1 MISIGAVS
9 RQTGINAAT
18 LRKWEARYGF
28 PIPER
33 STTGHRQ
40 YRAHDLQA
48 LQDVCRRMS
57 FGERASSAIRAV
69 GRSVGGGRAPV
80 GTHAGETRSDVET
93 AMRLLL
99 DGDLV
104 SLERTVE
111 ERVASD
117 GIAAFVRTFATPMMA
132 AVGQWWQAGTLPVY
146 AEHAFSR
153 ILQQVVARNSN
164 IPEGRLPD
172 APLVLFASPAGEAHT
187 LALTLADAWF
197 ASEGLRTVHLLGGLP
212 ASEIAA
218 AAVHYGAQLVALSVS
233 AAFPQ
238 RLLKCELRVL
248 RGLLPPSIP
257 VWIGGGGAMR
267 LTTPMEGVSVMTSI
281 EEAIQNFKEA
291 TINQRPLRAVA
302 GVSTNG

>member
-40 YRAHDLQA
+40 YREHDLQA
-48 LQDVCRRMS
+48 LLDVCRRMS
-57 FGERASSAIRAV
+57 CGQRASSAIKAV
-69 GRSVGGGRAPV
+69 GRSVGDSRAPV
-80 GTHAGETRSDVET
+80 GLHASETRSDVET
-93 AMRLLL
+93 ALRLLL

-104 SLERTVE
+104 SFERTVE
-111 ERVASD
+111 ERLASD
-117 GIAAFVRTFATPMMA
+117 GIAAFVQTFAIPMMA
-132 AVGQWWQAGTLPVY
+132 AVGQWWQAGTLPIY

-153 ILQQVVARNSN
+153 ILQQVVARNSS
-164 IPEGRLPD
+164 IPAGRLPD

-197 ASEGLRTVHLLGGLP
+197 VSEGLRTVHLLGGLP

-233 AAFPQ
+233 VAFPP
-238 RLLKCELRVL
+238 RMLKCELRAL

-257 VWIGGGGAMR
+257 VWVGGGGARR
-267 LTTPMEGVSVMTSI
+267 LTTPMEGVTVMTSI
-281 EEAIQNFKEA
+281 EEAIQSFKES
-291 TINQRPLRAVA
+291 TRNRRPLRAVA